1 MVYYTKKITVMEAFG
16 MKEMLLIKQGNV
28 YDAIHEEPYVADI
41 LVENG
46 KIIQIAPV
54 LEGKII
60 NEAQILD
67 ASDMNVYPGFV
78 EAHCH
83 LGLDG
88 YAIGFE
94 GADYNEMTDSL
105 TPQLSAI
112 DGLNPQDESIRLAM
126 EGGVTCVAAGP
137 GSSNV
142 LGGTFTAYKTTGK
155 RIDDMVIREKVA
167 MKCAFGENPKRCY
180 KDKDNYSRMS
190 TASKLRI
197 MLDKTI
203 EYMEKKKAA
212 GDDIFKKPAYDPKLE
227 ALIPVIEGKMPLKA
241 HAHQA
246 NDIYTAIRIA
256 KEYHL
261 GLTIDHCTDGVLIA
275 DDLAKE
281 GFPVAVGPSF
291 GHATKFELKNKSFT
305 TPGVLAKAGCQV
317 SIITDSP
324 VIPEQYLSLCAGLA
338 VKNGMDEFDALKA
351 ITINAAKHIGV
362 SDRVGSIEIGKDADF
377 VIAKGNPMIS
387 ETELD
392 FVIIDGVIRY
402 SGK

>member
-1 MVYYTKKITVMEAFG
+1 
-16 MKEMLLIKQGNV
+16 MKEMLLIKQGTI
-28 YDAIHEEPYVADI
+28 YDAVHEEPYVEDI
-41 LVENG
+41 LVEKG
-46 KIIQIAPV
+46 QIKQIAPV

-60 NEAQILD
+60 NEAKILD
-67 ASDMNVYPGFV
+67 ASGLNVYPGFV

-112 DGLNPQDESIRLAM
+112 DGLNPQDESIRLAL

-155 RIDDMVIREKVA
+155 RIDDMVIKKKVA

-203 EYMEKKKAA
+203 EYKKKKEAA
-212 GDDIFKKPAYDPKLE
+212 GDDVLKQPAYDPKLE
-227 ALIPVIEGKMPLKA
+227 ALIPVIEGELPLKA

-256 KEYHL
+256 REYHL
-261 GLTIDHCTDGVLIA
+261 GLVIDHCTDGALIA

-281 GFPVAVGPSF
+281 GFPVAVGPSL

-305 TPGVLAKAGCQV
+305 TPGILAKAGCQV

-324 VIPEQYLSLCAGLA
+324 VIPQQYLSLCAGLA
-338 VKNGMDEFDALKA
+338 VKDGMSQFDALKA

-362 SDRVGSIEIGKDADF
+362 SDRVGSIEIGKDGDF
-377 VIAKGNPMIS
+377 VIAEGNPMVS
-387 ETELD
+387 DTKLSY
-392 FVIIDGVIRY
+392 VIIDGIIRY
-402 SGK
+402 QGK

>member
-1 MVYYTKKITVMEAFG
+1 MSK
-16 MKEMLLIKQGNV
+16 MLLIKQGTI
-28 YDAIHEEPYVADI
+28 YDAIHEEPFTADI
-41 LVENG
+41 LVEEG
-46 KIIQIAPV
+46 KIKQIAPV
-54 LEGKII
+54 LEGRII
-60 NEAQILD
+60 NEAEILD
-67 ASDMNVYPGFV
+67 ASGLNVYPGFV

-88 YAIGFE
+88 YGIGFE
-94 GADYNEMTDSL
+94 GADYNEITDSL

-112 DGLNPQDESIRLAM
+112 DGLNPQDETVRLAL

-155 RIDDMVIREKVA
+155 RIDDMVIKKKVA
-167 MKCAFGENPKRCY
+167 MKCAFGENPKSCY

-190 TASKLRI
+190 TAAKLRI

-203 EYMEKKKAA
+203 EYKKKKEAA
-212 GDDIFKKPAYDPKLE
+212 GEDILKQPPYDPKLE
-227 ALIPVIEGKMPLKA
+227 ALLPVIGGELPLKA

-261 GLTIDHCTDGVLIA
+261 GLAIDHCTDGALIA

-281 GFPVAVGPSF
+281 GFPVAVGPSL
-291 GHATKFELKNKSFT
+291 GHATKYELKNKSFT
-305 TPGVLAKAGCQV
+305 TPGILAKAGCQV

-324 VIPEQYLSLCAGLA
+324 VIPQQYLALCAGLA
-338 VKNGMDEFDALKA
+338 VKDGMSEFDALKA

-362 SDRVGSIEIGKDADF
+362 SDRVGSIEVGKDGDF
-377 VIAKGNPMIS
+377 VIAQGNPMIS
-387 ETELD
+387 DTKLTY
-392 FVIIDGVIRY
+392 VIIDGIIRY
-402 SGK
+402 QGR

>member
-1 MVYYTKKITVMEAFG
+1 
-16 MKEMLLIKQGNV
+16 MKEMLLIKQGTI
-28 YDAIHEEPYVADI
+28 YDAVHEEPYVADI
-41 LVENG
+41 LVEEG
-46 KIIQIAPV
+46 QIKQIAPV

-60 NEAQILD
+60 NEAKILD
-67 ASDMNVYPGFV
+67 ASGLHVYPGFV

-112 DGLNPQDESIRLAM
+112 DGLNPQDESIRLAL

-155 RIDDMVIREKVA
+155 RIDDMVIKKKVA

-203 EYMEKKKAA
+203 EYKKKKEAA
-212 GDDIFKKPAYDPKLE
+212 GDDVLKQPAYDPKLE
-227 ALIPVIEGKMPLKA
+227 ALIPVIEGELPLKA

-256 KEYHL
+256 REYHL
-261 GLTIDHCTDGVLIA
+261 GLVIDHCTDGALIA

-281 GFPVAVGPSF
+281 GFPVAVGPSL

-305 TPGVLAKAGCQV
+305 TPGILAKAGCQV

-324 VIPEQYLSLCAGLA
+324 VIPQEYLSLCAGLA
-338 VKNGMDEFDALKA
+338 VKDGMSQFDALKA
-351 ITINAAKHIGV
+351 ITIHAAKHIGV
-362 SDRVGSIEIGKDADF
+362 SDRVGSIEIGKDGDF
-377 VIAKGNPMIS
+377 VIAEGNPMVS
-387 ETELD
+387 DTKLSY
-392 FVIIDGVIRY
+392 VIIDGIIRY
-402 SGK
+402 QGK

>member
-1 MVYYTKKITVMEAFG
+1 
-16 MKEMLLIKQGNV
+16 MKEMLLIKQGTI
-28 YDAIHEEPYVADI
+28 YDAVHEEPYVADI
-41 LVENG
+41 LVEKG
-46 KIIQIAPV
+46 KIKQIAPV

-60 NEAQILD
+60 NEAKILD
-67 ASDMNVYPGFV
+67 ASGLHVYPGFV

-112 DGLNPQDESIRLAM
+112 DGLNPQDESIRLAL

-155 RIDDMVIREKVA
+155 RIDDMVIKKKVA

-203 EYMEKKKAA
+203 EYKKKKEAA
-212 GDDIFKKPAYDPKLE
+212 GDDVLKQPAYDPKLE
-227 ALIPVIEGKMPLKA
+227 ALIPVIEGELPLKA

-256 KEYHL
+256 REYHL
-261 GLTIDHCTDGVLIA
+261 GLVIDHCTDGALIA

-281 GFPVAVGPSF
+281 GFPVAVGPSL

-305 TPGVLAKAGCQV
+305 TPGILAKAGCQV

-324 VIPEQYLSLCAGLA
+324 VIPQQYLSLCAGLA
-338 VKNGMDEFDALKA
+338 VKDGMSQFDALKA

-362 SDRVGSIEIGKDADF
+362 SDRVGSIEIGKDGDF
-377 VIAKGNPMIS
+377 VIAEGNPMVS
-387 ETELD
+387 DTKLSY
-392 FVIIDGVIRY
+392 VIIDGIIRY
-402 SGK
+402 QGK